1 MPGAAFYCFAKN
13 PSTIKIRSQFVSRP
27 FLGITFS
34 CSFLTYNLQELLLHP
49 ISSQLIFLI
58 LKFPNNSFLPFP
70 PSPLWRRT
78 LIITCMPRQ
87 LLQNQWKYL
96 MLEAA
101 WGNRL
106 ISQTATLYQKRII
119 QKVQQQDETP
129 NDGVFTTFKD
139 SQMTPSSPILN
150 ISRTLVLV
158 IIRFLIQSPNV
169 HG

>member
-1 MPGAAFYCFAKN
+1 
-13 PSTIKIRSQFVSRP
+13 
-27 FLGITFS
+27 
-34 CSFLTYNLQELLLHP
+34 
-49 ISSQLIFLI
+49 
-58 LKFPNNSFLPFP
+58 
-70 PSPLWRRT
+70 
-78 LIITCMPRQ
+78 MPRQ

>member
-1 MPGAAFYCFAKN
+1 MPGAAFYGFTKN
-13 PSTIKIRSQFVSRP
+13 PSTFKVRSQFVSRP
-27 FLGITFS
+27 FLGIIFS

-49 ISSQLIFLI
+49 ISSHLIFLI
-58 LKFPNNSFLPFP
+58 LKIPNNSFLSFP

-106 ISQTATLYQKRII
+106 ISQTANII
-119 QKVQQQDETP
+119 SEENHLKSTTAGWNTNWWCFHHFQRFR
-129 NDGVFTTFKD
+129 NDTK
-139 SQMTPSSPILN
+139 QP
-150 ISRTLVLV
+150 
-158 IIRFLIQSPNV
+158 
-169 HG
+169 